1 MAEADS
7 SLSQDQ
13 FNCSVCLDILKDP
26 VSIPCGHNYCMT
38 CITSYWDL
46 TGEYSCPQCRE
57 TFIMRPALRRNTLLT
72 EVLEKIKTGLSPI
85 PCPSTEPGYVECDLC
100 MLRRFKAVK
109 SCLTCLASYCE
120 VHIQSHQESEALKRH
135 VLVEPHGNLQQHIC
149 TKHQKVLQ
157 IFCRTDQMGICYL
170 CVTSEHRAHDT
181 ITPETER
188 ATKQIQLGMTLT
200 EIKKKI
206 KEKQRKLAKVQD
218 AMGFLKVSAE
228 RETQESATIFTDLI
242 DSIEKTYNKVTE
254 LIRDQEKN
262 EVEKGE
268 GLVEQLQS
276 EIEELKRR
284 DVELTKLS
292 ETEDHIHFLQIFP
305 FLCIHPEDDPTN
317 VTINTNFPSEALR
330 KEMSRLKNHLDE
342 ISKWGFENPTQAAI
356 SPLPSTMQPPE
367 PIKRNDFL
375 QYSCQ
380 LTLDPNTA
388 YERLYLS
395 EENTKVSRSLEAHF
409 YSEHPDRFE
418 FWDQVLC
425 KEGLSG
431 TRCYWE
437 VEWSGAA
444 EIGVTYKK
452 IKRKGM
458 EQDSR
463 LGYNKKS
470 WTLCCSSYTYSVW
483 HNNKETEL
491 RAPTCTTIG
500 VYLDFP
506 AGTLS
511 FYSISDSMILLH
523 KFKTTFTEPLY
534 PGFCLKEYNSSVT
547 IC

>member
-1 MAEADS
+1 APIKKQRRRQRSVKRRCILNVHSGDCAPPLLE
-7 SLSQDQ
+7 
-13 FNCSVCLDILKDP
+13 CSFC
-26 VSIPCGHNYCMT
+26 S
-38 CITSYWDL
+38 
-46 TGEYSCPQCRE
+46 E
-57 TFIMRPALRRNTLLT
+57 
-72 EVLEKIKTGLSPI
+72 IKL
-85 PCPSTEPGYVECDLC
+85 
-100 MLRRFKAVK
+100 KAVK
-109 SCLTCLASYCE
+109 SCLTCFASYCE
-120 VHIQSHQESEALKRH
+120 IHLQ
-135 VLVEPHGNLQQHIC
+135 PHY
-149 TKHQKVLQ
+149 K
-157 IFCRTDQMGICYL
+157 
-170 CVTSEHRAHDT
+170 
-181 ITPETER
+181 
-188 ATKQIQLGMTLT
+188 
-200 EIKKKI
+200 
-206 KEKQRKLAKVQD
+206 
-218 AMGFLKVSAE
+218 
-228 RETQESATIFTDLI
+228 
-242 DSIEKTYNKVTE
+242 
-254 LIRDQEKN
+254 
-262 EVEKGE
+262 
-268 GLVEQLQS
+268 
-276 EIEELKRR
+276 
-284 DVELTKLS
+284 
-292 ETEDHIHFLQIFP
+292 
-305 FLCIHPEDDPTN
+305 
-317 VTINTNFPSEALR
+317 INT
-330 KEMSRLKNHLDE
+330 LKNHKLV
-342 ISKWGFENPTQAAI
+342 NPTRNIENYMCSEHQKALELFCTDHCVCICSSCVADKHKNHHTVLPEKERANKKVRASFKKQGRSLYSWCHMLYSFKEIVIQILNKVNSVKTTEECI
-356 SPLPSTMQPPE
+356 SPFFANFVFSYSQL
-367 PIKRNDFL
+367 D
-375 QYSCQ
+375 SCQ

>member
-1 MAEADS
+1 MEES
-7 SLSQDQ
+7 SLSMLWDALT
-13 FNCSVCLDILKDP
+13 CSTCLDILKHP
-26 VSIPCGHNYCMT
+26 VSLQCGHSFCLT
-38 CITSYWDL
+38 CITDSWDQE
-46 TGEYSCPQCRE
+46 GVCRCPHCRK
-57 TFIMRPALRRNTLLT
+57 TFTQRP
-72 EVLEKIKTGLSPI
+72 
-85 PCPSTEPGYVECDLC
+85 DLC
-100 MLRRFKAVK
+100 INIHLANAVEKLYMASQSRAGPDDIECSFCSEIKLKAVK
-109 SCLTCLASYCE
+109 SCLTCFASYCE
-120 VHIQSHQESEALKRH
+120 IHLQ
-135 VLVEPHGNLQQHIC
+135 PHY
-149 TKHQKVLQ
+149 K
-157 IFCRTDQMGICYL
+157 
-170 CVTSEHRAHDT
+170 
-181 ITPETER
+181 
-188 ATKQIQLGMTLT
+188 
-200 EIKKKI
+200 
-206 KEKQRKLAKVQD
+206 
-218 AMGFLKVSAE
+218 
-228 RETQESATIFTDLI
+228 
-242 DSIEKTYNKVTE
+242 
-254 LIRDQEKN
+254 
-262 EVEKGE
+262 
-268 GLVEQLQS
+268 
-276 EIEELKRR
+276 
-284 DVELTKLS
+284 
-292 ETEDHIHFLQIFP
+292 
-305 FLCIHPEDDPTN
+305 
-317 VTINTNFPSEALR
+317 INT
-330 KEMSRLKNHLDE
+330 LKNHKLV
-342 ISKWGFENPTQAAI
+342 NPTRNIENYMCSEHQKALELFCTDHCVCICSSCVADKHKNHHTVLPEKERANKKVRATVRWALPGFLLLTSRFPLLFACSLSEYISLLSRKINQNVQTNSRKKPNLNLLSSSLMLYSFKEIVIQILNKVNSVKTTEECI
-356 SPLPSTMQPPE
+356 SPFFANFVFSYSQL
-367 PIKRNDFL
+367 D
-375 QYSCQ
+375 SCQ

-534 PGFCLKEYNSSVT
+534 PGFCLKDQTLLICAGENHANQTAPTLFIHKPWLLCKSVHFL
-547 IC
+547 

>member
-1 MAEADS
+1 MEES
-7 SLSQDQ
+7 SLSMLWDALT
-13 FNCSVCLDILKDP
+13 CSTCLDILKHP
-26 VSIPCGHNYCMT
+26 VSLQCGHSFCLT
-38 CITSYWDL
+38 CITDSWDQE
-46 TGEYSCPQCRE
+46 GVCRCPHCRK
-57 TFIMRPALRRNTLLT
+57 TFTQRP
-72 EVLEKIKTGLSPI
+72 
-85 PCPSTEPGYVECDLC
+85 DLC
-100 MLRRFKAVK
+100 INIHLANAVENEIKLKAVK
-109 SCLTCLASYCE
+109 NIENYMC
-120 VHIQSHQESEALKRH
+120 SE
-135 VLVEPHGNLQQHIC
+135 
-149 TKHQKVLQ
+149 HQKALELFCTDHCVCICSSCVADKHKNHHTVL
-157 IFCRTDQMGICYL
+157 
-170 CVTSEHRAHDT
+170 
-181 ITPETER
+181 PEKER
-188 ATKQIQLGMTLT
+188 ANKKVRASFKLVPNLHPLLVGKMLYSFKEIVIQIL
-200 EIKKKI
+200 
-206 KEKQRKLAKVQD
+206 
-218 AMGFLKVSAE
+218 
-228 RETQESATIFTDLI
+228 
-242 DSIEKTYNKVTE
+242 NKVNSVKTTE
-254 LIRDQEKN
+254 E
-262 EVEKGE
+262 
-268 GLVEQLQS
+268 
-276 EIEELKRR
+276 
-284 DVELTKLS
+284 
-292 ETEDHIHFLQIFP
+292 
-305 FLCIHPEDDPTN
+305 C
-317 VTINTNFPSEALR
+317 
-330 KEMSRLKNHLDE
+330 
-342 ISKWGFENPTQAAI
+342 I
-356 SPLPSTMQPPE
+356 SPFFANFVFSYSQL
-367 PIKRNDFL
+367 D
-375 QYSCQ
+375 SCQ

>member
-1 MAEADS
+1 MEES
-7 SLSQDQ
+7 SLSMLWDALT
-13 FNCSVCLDILKDP
+13 CSTCLDILKHP
-26 VSIPCGHNYCMT
+26 VSLQCGHSFCLT
-38 CITSYWDL
+38 CITDSWDQE
-46 TGEYSCPQCRE
+46 GVCRCPHCRK
-57 TFIMRPALRRNTLLT
+57 TFTQRP
-72 EVLEKIKTGLSPI
+72 
-85 PCPSTEPGYVECDLC
+85 DLC
-100 MLRRFKAVK
+100 INIHLANAVEKLYMASQSRAGPDDIECSFCSEIKLKAVK
-109 SCLTCLASYCE
+109 SCLTCFASYCE
-120 VHIQSHQESEALKRH
+120 IHLQ
-135 VLVEPHGNLQQHIC
+135 PHY
-149 TKHQKVLQ
+149 K
-157 IFCRTDQMGICYL
+157 
-170 CVTSEHRAHDT
+170 
-181 ITPETER
+181 
-188 ATKQIQLGMTLT
+188 
-200 EIKKKI
+200 
-206 KEKQRKLAKVQD
+206 
-218 AMGFLKVSAE
+218 
-228 RETQESATIFTDLI
+228 
-242 DSIEKTYNKVTE
+242 
-254 LIRDQEKN
+254 
-262 EVEKGE
+262 
-268 GLVEQLQS
+268 
-276 EIEELKRR
+276 
-284 DVELTKLS
+284 
-292 ETEDHIHFLQIFP
+292 
-305 FLCIHPEDDPTN
+305 
-317 VTINTNFPSEALR
+317 INT
-330 KEMSRLKNHLDE
+330 LKNHKLV
-342 ISKWGFENPTQAAI
+342 NPTRNIENYISCVADKHKNHHTVLPEKERANKKVRMLYSFKEIVIQILNKVNSVKTTEECI
-356 SPLPSTMQPPE
+356 SPFFANFVFSYSQL
-367 PIKRNDFL
+367 D
-375 QYSCQ
+375 SCQ

-534 PGFCLKEYNSSVT
+534 PGFCLKEYNSSNHANQTAPTLFIHKPWLLCKSVHFL
-547 IC
+547 

>member
-1 MAEADS
+1 IASAL
-7 SLSQDQ
+7 LSMLWDALT
-13 FNCSVCLDILKDP
+13 CSTCLDILKHP
-26 VSIPCGHNYCMT
+26 VSLQCGHSFCLT
-38 CITSYWDL
+38 CITDSWDQE
-46 TGEYSCPQCRE
+46 GVCRCPHCRK
-57 TFIMRPALRRNTLLT
+57 TFTQRP
-72 EVLEKIKTGLSPI
+72 
-85 PCPSTEPGYVECDLC
+85 DLC
-100 MLRRFKAVK
+100 INIHLANAVEKLYMASQSRAGPDDIECSFCSEIKLKAVK
-109 SCLTCLASYCE
+109 SCLTCFASYCE
-120 VHIQSHQESEALKRH
+120 IHLQ
-135 VLVEPHGNLQQHIC
+135 PHY
-149 TKHQKVLQ
+149 K
-157 IFCRTDQMGICYL
+157 
-170 CVTSEHRAHDT
+170 
-181 ITPETER
+181 
-188 ATKQIQLGMTLT
+188 
-200 EIKKKI
+200 
-206 KEKQRKLAKVQD
+206 
-218 AMGFLKVSAE
+218 
-228 RETQESATIFTDLI
+228 
-242 DSIEKTYNKVTE
+242 
-254 LIRDQEKN
+254 
-262 EVEKGE
+262 
-268 GLVEQLQS
+268 
-276 EIEELKRR
+276 
-284 DVELTKLS
+284 
-292 ETEDHIHFLQIFP
+292 
-305 FLCIHPEDDPTN
+305 
-317 VTINTNFPSEALR
+317 INT
-330 KEMSRLKNHLDE
+330 LKNHKLV
-342 ISKWGFENPTQAAI
+342 NPTRNIENYMCSEHQKALELFCTDHCVCICSSCVADKHKNHHTVLPEKERANKKVRASFTFQALSMLYSFKEIVIQILNKVNSVKTTEECI
-356 SPLPSTMQPPE
+356 SPFFANFVFSYSQL
-367 PIKRNDFL
+367 D
-375 QYSCQ
+375 SCQ

-534 PGFCLKEYNSSVT
+534 PGFCLKDQTLLICAGENHANQTAPTLFIHKPWLLCKSVHFL
-547 IC
+547 

>member
-1 MAEADS
+1 MEES
-7 SLSQDQ
+7 SLSMLWDALT
-13 FNCSVCLDILKDP
+13 CSTCLDILKHP
-26 VSIPCGHNYCMT
+26 VSLQCGHSFCLT
-38 CITSYWDL
+38 CITDSWDQE
-46 TGEYSCPQCRE
+46 G
-57 TFIMRPALRRNTLLT
+57 RP
-72 EVLEKIKTGLSPI
+72 
-85 PCPSTEPGYVECDLC
+85 DLC
-100 MLRRFKAVK
+100 INIHLANAVEKLYMNYMCSEHQKALELFCTDHCVCICS
-109 SCLTCLASYCE
+109 SCVADKHKNHHTVLPEKERANKKVRALQCLADERSSKGLWTGCE
-120 VHIQSHQESEALKRH
+120 RSVNSVK
-135 VLVEPHGNLQQHIC
+135 
-149 TKHQKVLQ
+149 T
-157 IFCRTDQMGICYL
+157 
-170 CVTSEHRAHDT
+170 
-181 ITPETER
+181 TE
-188 ATKQIQLGMTLT
+188 
-200 EIKKKI
+200 E
-206 KEKQRKLAKVQD
+206 
-218 AMGFLKVSAE
+218 
-228 RETQESATIFTDLI
+228 
-242 DSIEKTYNKVTE
+242 
-254 LIRDQEKN
+254 
-262 EVEKGE
+262 
-268 GLVEQLQS
+268 
-276 EIEELKRR
+276 
-284 DVELTKLS
+284 
-292 ETEDHIHFLQIFP
+292 
-305 FLCIHPEDDPTN
+305 C
-317 VTINTNFPSEALR
+317 
-330 KEMSRLKNHLDE
+330 
-342 ISKWGFENPTQAAI
+342 I
-356 SPLPSTMQPPE
+356 SPFFANFVFSYSQL
-367 PIKRNDFL
+367 D
-375 QYSCQ
+375 SCQ

-534 PGFCLKEYNSSVT
+534 PGFCLKEYNSIFFPQSQK
-547 IC
+547 

>member
-1 MAEADS
+1 EAAAPIKN
-7 SLSQDQ
+7 LSMLWDALT
-13 FNCSVCLDILKDP
+13 CSTCLDILKHP
-26 VSIPCGHNYCMT
+26 VSLQCGHSFCLT
-38 CITSYWDL
+38 CITDSWDQE
-46 TGEYSCPQCRE
+46 GVCRCPHCRK
-57 TFIMRPALRRNTLLT
+57 TFTQRP
-72 EVLEKIKTGLSPI
+72 
-85 PCPSTEPGYVECDLC
+85 DLC
-100 MLRRFKAVK
+100 INIHLANAVEKLYMASQSRAGPDDIECSFCSEIKLKAVK
-109 SCLTCLASYCE
+109 SCLTCFASYCE
-120 VHIQSHQESEALKRH
+120 IHLQPHYKINTLKNHKLVNPTRNIENYMCSE
-135 VLVEPHGNLQQHIC
+135 
-149 TKHQKVLQ
+149 HQKALELFCTDHCVCICSSCVADKHKNHHTVL
-157 IFCRTDQMGICYL
+157 
-170 CVTSEHRAHDT
+170 
-181 ITPETER
+181 PEKER
-188 ATKQIQLGMTLT
+188 
-200 EIKKKI
+200 
-206 KEKQRKLAKVQD
+206 
-218 AMGFLKVSAE
+218 
-228 RETQESATIFTDLI
+228 
-242 DSIEKTYNKVTE
+242 
-254 LIRDQEKN
+254 
-262 EVEKGE
+262 
-268 GLVEQLQS
+268 
-276 EIEELKRR
+276 
-284 DVELTKLS
+284 
-292 ETEDHIHFLQIFP
+292 IFP

-342 ISKWGFENPTQAAI
+342 ISKWGFENPTQEIVIQILNKVNSVKTTEECI
-356 SPLPSTMQPPE
+356 SPFFANFVFSYSQL
-367 PIKRNDFL
+367 D
-375 QYSCQ
+375 SCQ